1 MRRHTVNS
9 LRTDLSPGLCIQP
22 SSTCV
27 SMIFKI
33 FQMERNDQSEVKWPM
48 CLLFLFFALIGL
60 TSQST
65 RLNPLPPGL
74 SNHTVQWTGWI
85 LIPLW
90 DENQQPQSQSALQ
103 LIISTGKTSPIW
115 AESLKNTCKK
125 KKSNT
130 VCLNDDDNPTWSIP
144 GAYTNVPANQSTG
157 TLPQQLNYSA
167 SPS

>member
-22 SSTCV
+22 SSSCV

-33 FQMERNDQSEVKWPM
+33 FQMQRNDQSEVTYVLAISVLCINW
-48 CLLFLFFALIGL
+48 FNISIY
-60 TSQST
+60 TSQS
-65 RLNPLPPGL
+65 PPPGL

-90 DENQQPQSQSALQ
+90 DKNQQPQSQSALQ

-115 AESLKNTCKK
+115 AESLKNTCK